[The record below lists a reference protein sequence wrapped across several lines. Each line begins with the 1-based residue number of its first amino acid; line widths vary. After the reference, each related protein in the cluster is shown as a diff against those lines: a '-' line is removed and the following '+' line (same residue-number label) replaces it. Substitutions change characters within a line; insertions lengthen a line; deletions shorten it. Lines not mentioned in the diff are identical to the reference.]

1 MIDVSSG
8 DLVRLRP
15 YRFIAVIIVVLLGV
29 TSACSSSKSSESK
42 AATSADGQR
51 LITPGTLTICAD
63 FASPPF
69 AFEENGKL
77 IGFEAG
83 LVEAM
88 APSMNLATNWIDTPF
103 DSGFSALDA
112 GKCDVIV
119 SGLTIT
125 EDRKKLA
132 NFTDAYFDADQ
143 SLVVRAKDA
152 SATKNLADFAGKAIG
167 AQAGTTGQA
176 FVEKNK
182 AATTSIK
189 LFPGDDAM
197 FAALGAGEINAIV
210 QDFPF
215 SHYRAS
221 KNPTEFAVVQRY
233 PTGEQY
239 GMAVAKSTTGLLDQ
253 LNTALAAVEAD
264 GTYNEIYNQWFGATN

>member
-8 DLVRLRP
+8 DLVRLHP
-15 YRFIAVIIVVLLGV
+15 YRLLAITFVVLLCV
-29 TSACSSSKSSESK
+29 TSACTSSKSSESN
-42 AATSADGQR
+42 AVASAGGQT
-51 LITPGTLTICAD
+51 LVTPGALTICTD
-63 FASPPF
+63 VASPPL

-77 IGFEAG
+77 TGFEVG
-83 LVEAM
+83 LVDAM
-88 APSMNLATNWIDTPF
+88 ALSMNLSTNWIDTPF
-103 DSGFSALDA
+103 DSSFSALDA

-119 SGLTIT
+119 SGMTIT
-125 EDRKKLA
+125 EDRKMLA
-132 NFTDAYFDADQ
+132 NFTDVYFDANQ
-143 SLVVRAKDA
+143 SLVVPAKDA
-152 SATKNLADFAGKAIG
+152 SATKNLADLAGKTIG

-197 FAALGAGEINAIV
+197 FAALVGGEINAIV

-215 SHYRAS
+215 AHYRAS

-239 GMAVAKSTTGLLDQ
+239 GMAVAKSTIGLLDQ

-264 GTYNEIYNQWFGATN
+264 GTYDEIYNQWFGATE

>member
-1 MIDVSSG
+1 MIDVSLG
-8 DLVRLRP
+8 DLVRFHP
-15 YRFIAVIIVVLLGV
+15 YRFLTVTVIVLFSV
-29 TSACSSSKSSESK
+29 TSACSSSKSTESN
-42 AATSADGQR
+42 AATSAGGQK
-51 LITPGTLTICAD
+51 LVTPGTLTICAD
-63 FASPPF
+63 FAGPPF

-77 IGFEAG
+77 TGFEVE
-83 LVEAM
+83 LVDAM

-103 DSGFSALDA
+103 DSVFSALDA
-112 GKCDVIV
+112 GKCDVIA
-119 SGLTIT
+119 SGLSIT
-125 EDRKKLA
+125 DERKKHV
-132 NFTDAYFDADQ
+132 NFTDATFYADQ

-152 SATKNLADFAGKAIG
+152 AVTKNLADLAGKTIG

-176 FVEKNK
+176 FAEKNK

-221 KNPTEFAVVQRY
+221 KNPNEFAVVQRY

-239 GMAVAKSTTGLLDQ
+239 AMAVAKSNTALVDK
-253 LNTALAAVEAD
+253 LNTALASLEAD
-264 GTYNEIYNQWFGATN
+264 GTYNGIYNQWFGATN